1 MSEEFYDYV
10 VVGGGMTGTGITAE
24 LLEFRPNAK
33 ILIMDKLTQLGGH
46 WNFAYPYVRLHNFTS
61 YYTLYG
67 HPMPDE
73 IRKQA
78 KHRANLTE
86 ILAYFNQIQRSFK
99 EEKNLTMRFNV
110 NMTGV
115 EEKKDAPVGE
125 AKWTI
130 NYTDESGKA
139 SAVKAGT
146 LVMCTHCRQGGAP
159 PHKPIVGTTES
170 GGVPAGN
177 IYPNQIDKM
186 GDLKK
191 AAKANQKIAVVG
203 GGKTGADAVMHL
215 YWSGIPMENIVW
227 VKKWDLGFGIR
238 ATPQDAF
245 NPPEKRGALA
255 LIPFCLKYQKGI
267 PQNLTIHGD
276 KIIQSPLPIDH
287 PQYSDKVMYTGGGML
302 DEEELGLLKTVKQV
316 LGGAVVA
323 NSDRVMTLADGTKVE
338 YDWAIWC
345 HGYDPTPYATVP
357 RQEMYIGMIGDRYMS
372 PINFFA
378 SASQGG
384 RVMGRLL
391 LMFEEGL
398 LSWWMRAVFTMMA
411 IFLGTCTGP
420 SNSSLIYAKCGL
432 LESYCAWALS
442 RPKVVRRFGWG
453 YFSAMGDMPWFF
465 PGPMK
470 GAKEL
475 AFKTIHIME
484 DAK

>member
-1 MSEEFYDYV
+1 MAEVYDYV
-10 VVGGGMTGTGITAE
+10 VVGGGMTGVGIVAE
-24 LLEFRPNAK
+24 LLDYRPDAS
-33 ILIMDKLTQLGGH
+33 ILVMDKLDQLGGH

-67 HPMPDE
+67 YPFKDE
-73 IRKQA
+73 IRA
-78 KHRANLTE
+78 KEHHRANLPDLLE
-86 ILAYFNQIQRSFK
+86 YFGSIQKRF
-99 EEKNLTMRFNV
+99 EAEKKVTMKFGL
-110 NMTGV
+110 NMTEVAELPGV
-115 EEKKDAPVGE
+115 NKEDK
-125 AKWTI
+125 
-130 NYTDESGKA
+130 
-139 SAVKAGT
+139 SAVKWSVKYANKSGVAGEVQAKT
-146 LVMCTHCRQGGAP
+146 LIMCTHCRQGGAP

-420 SNSSLIYAKCGL
+420 PNSSVIRDEGR
-432 LESYCAWALS
+432 LS
-442 RPKVVRRFGWG
+442 NDDLHP
-453 YFSAMGDMPWFF
+453 S
-465 PGPMK
+465 
-470 GAKEL
+470 L
-475 AFKTIHIME
+475 HS
-484 DAK
+484 DAHVL